1 VRVDGG
7 DHSSIPFVGIGRTD
21 RSIPLSF
28 DPESRDA
35 PWPMANVWRAECPP
49 CDWVAFADQ
58 PDAIDRL
65 AKNHVAGDTTKT
77 HAITIKPEEK
87 ENPL

>member
-1 VRVDGG
+1 
-7 DHSSIPFVGIGRTD
+7 
-21 RSIPLSF
+21 
-28 DPESRDA
+28 
-35 PWPMANVWRAECPP
+35 MANVWRAECPP